1 LLVFLDLFF
10 AIFCPKIACQAP
22 KPPNPLPDNNIRV
35 TKKFTQTAIIE
46 IVEKKTEKPGPKR
59 SGLFT
64 LSQINEDFTSSVT
77 DFKDFRTDQK
87 SKYKSKVPA
96 MKTLHSLM
104 GGGGASLPRRYNRE
118 SSQNMPDTKDDKADN
133 RTALLNLIA
142 TLSFKLGDFT
152 LASGK
157 KSDYYIDCRTTT
169 LHAEGGR
176 LSGLVLY
183 DLIREHIPQA
193 EAVGGLTMG
202 ADPLV
207 SNTASASA
215 WALADHTEI
224 LELSRT
230 LELGDEDPEPV
241 PTLIHGFLVRKA
253 EKTHGT
259 GRKIEGFLTPGAHVV
274 IVDDVCTTGGSTIT
288 AIEAAR
294 EAGMHVAGVLC
305 LVDREQGGRA
315 NIEAACNGAPFI
327 AVFTATEVRAA
338 HLAQQKK
345 RKKNERP

>member
-1 LLVFLDLFF
+1 MTE
-10 AIFCPKIACQAP
+10 
-22 KPPNPLPDNNIRV
+22 
-35 TKKFTQTAIIE
+35 TK
-46 IVEKKTEKPGPKR
+46 V
-59 SGLFT
+59 
-64 LSQINEDFTSSVT
+64 
-77 DFKDFRTDQK
+77 
-87 SKYKSKVPA
+87 
-96 MKTLHSLM
+96 
-104 GGGGASLPRRYNRE
+104 
-118 SSQNMPDTKDDKADN
+118 DN
-133 RTALLNLIA
+133 RTALLDLIA
-142 TLSFKLGDFT
+142 THSFKLGDFT

-157 KSDYYIDCRTTT
+157 KSDYYIDCRITT

-183 DLIREHIPQA
+183 DLIREHLPHT

-224 LELSRT
+224 IELSRE
-230 LELGDEDPEPV
+230 LELGDESHEPE
-241 PTLIHGFLVRKA
+241 PTLIQGFLVRKA

-259 GRKIEGFLTPGAHVV
+259 GRKIEGFLKPGAHVV

-315 NIEAACNGAPFI
+315 NIEVACNGAPFI
-327 AVFTATEVRAA
+327 SVFTATEVRAA
-338 HLAQQKK
+338 HVALQKTK
-345 RKKNERP
+345 